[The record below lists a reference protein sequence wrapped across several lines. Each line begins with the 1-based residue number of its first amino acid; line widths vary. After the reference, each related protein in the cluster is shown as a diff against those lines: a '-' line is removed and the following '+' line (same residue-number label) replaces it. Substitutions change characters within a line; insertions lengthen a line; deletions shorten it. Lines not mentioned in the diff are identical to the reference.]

1 MVKINIEINSREKDG
16 NTYYD
21 YLFSYTPYD
30 TMVGIAS
37 SLEKALDEVKKAI
50 LNKEE
55 PTKETL
61 KMLGYSVY

>member
-1 MVKINIEINSREKDG
+1 MVKISIEINSHEVDG

-30 TMVGIAS
+30 TMIGVAS
-37 SLEKALDEVKKAI
+37 SLEKALDEVKKTI
-50 LNKEE
+50 LNMEE